1 MNRLT
6 CNYSSLSGKYTGH
19 SLLAWN
25 CSSFWKLKA
34 ESREERMHKISWN
47 IWFILFRHYLSMF
60 SVPKSIIQ
68 INRSQKLFLAI
79 SCFPKTPC
87 SRPLSSSFCCYVITT
102 DSNRSVIFVWLWS
115 RISIQKY
122 LFIFTF
128 VIPAFHLPACTR
140 QAAISFGVWLKQ
152 LSACCLATGTPA
164 NSSNAA
170 CSKQLSGCWFTGD
183 CQHWYMHFFL
193 SNY

>member
-1 MNRLT
+1 MRYLI
-6 CNYSSLSGKYTGH
+6 YSFQALPLYVLCAQEYYSNQSISETVSSNLLLPQN
-19 SLLAWN
+19 SLL
-25 CSSFWKLKA
+25 KT
-34 ESREERMHKISWN
+34 
-47 IWFILFRHYLSMF
+47 FIFLLS
-60 SVPKSIIQ
+60 VV
-68 INRSQKLFLAI
+68 
-79 SCFPKTPC
+79 T
-87 SRPLSSSFCCYVITT
+87 VITT

-115 RISIQKY
+115 CISIQKY

-128 VIPAFHLPACTR
+128 VIPAFHLPACMR

-152 LSACCLATGTPA
+152 LSACCLATGGPA